1 VLDEELGN
9 IGQRPEVAARPDERG
24 FSILVFSVDVRAVF
38 DEEFGDVRESF
49 FAGPDERRD
58 VIICGG
64 IGVGAVIDE
73 ELGDLREAQGRGQE

>member
-1 VLDEELGN
+1 
-9 IGQRPEVAARPDERG
+9 VALFVFG
-24 FSILVFSVDVRAVF
+24 FQVGAVF

-64 IGVGAVIDE
+64 IGVRAVLDE